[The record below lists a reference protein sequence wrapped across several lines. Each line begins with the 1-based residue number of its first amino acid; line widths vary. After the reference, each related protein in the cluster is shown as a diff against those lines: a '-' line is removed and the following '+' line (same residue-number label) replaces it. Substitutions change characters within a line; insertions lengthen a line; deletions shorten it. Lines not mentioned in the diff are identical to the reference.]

1 MDSKEH
7 RVVVVLGYKYEEI
20 DDLFCIFEKDL
31 EINLFETPTKD
42 GKDKVTQYGKVYV
55 HQYTLS
61 SNYSRIEEILRDMI
75 AIHAEL
81 YIISTNCIY
90 AKQTTEVLT
99 KYGFRVMTI

>member
-42 GKDKVTQYGKVYV
+42 GKDKLHEGMFP
-55 HQYTLS
+55 LS
-61 SNYSRIEEILRDMI
+61 KLLAKNKEPKFWNPDILSGRGPFN
-75 AIHAEL
+75 L
-81 YIISTNCIY
+81 
-90 AKQTTEVLT
+90 L
-99 KYGFRVMTI
+99 